1 MVEDNTTNILLF
13 GKILSGWKTEY
24 DVADNG
30 FKAIEFASEKQYD
43 IILMDL
49 HLPKISGYETA
60 QRIKTTVALNKKTP
74 ILAITAAHH
83 SEVDNHPQRPFLDGV
98 MYKPLN
104 PSLLLKSIKQLL

>member
-1 MVEDNTTNILLF
+1 
-13 GKILSGWKTEY
+13 
-24 DVADNG
+24 
-30 FKAIEFASEKQYD
+30 
-43 IILMDL
+43 MDL